1 MKNHKR
7 SRNFLLAAGF
17 LMLFAALGPW
27 NNRDIVGRV
36 IFTIQ
41 SFLFFI
47 WAYIEQKEV
56 IKANKK
62 EDKSKSV

>member
-36 IFTIQ
+36 IFTPDYSTNQLI
-41 SFLFFI
+41 S
-47 WAYIEQKEV
+47 
-56 IKANKK
+56 
-62 EDKSKSV
+62 

>member
-17 LMLFAALGPW
+17 LMLFAALVPW

-62 EDKSKSV
+62 KDKSKSA